1 MPKKTPQLPD
11 SSRTHSP
18 APTSSQAP
26 EPLETAVPLAQQD
39 LLRLIYD
46 DPAAPSAGVDTS
58 RLAFGKAAQHSDSP
72 MPEREVHSYEWTRAN
87 YHNFVDHITEIETG
101 RAHGLES
108 ALQSQDLRDYVLKQL
123 IGLSGHPDPKI
134 ATKALDM
141 LARSKYVGLYE
152 EKRVKAADEMSASEV
167 ADAIQRLL
175 GK

>member
-1 MPKKTPQLPD
+1 MTKKSRTTLPPSD
-11 SSRTHSP
+11 SSLIQSEP
-18 APTSSQAP
+18 A
-26 EPLETAVPLAQQD
+26 TAVPLAQED

-46 DPAAPSAGVDTS
+46 DPNLYPPSTSTTQAVDTS
-58 RLAFGKAAQHSDSP
+58 RPAFGKAVQHASAP
-72 MPEREVHSYEWTRAN
+72 LTERETHSYEWTRSN

-141 LARSKYVGLYE
+141 LAKSKYVGLYE
-152 EKRVKAADEMSASEV
+152 EKRVKPADEMSASEV
-167 ADAIQRLL
+167 AEAIQRLL